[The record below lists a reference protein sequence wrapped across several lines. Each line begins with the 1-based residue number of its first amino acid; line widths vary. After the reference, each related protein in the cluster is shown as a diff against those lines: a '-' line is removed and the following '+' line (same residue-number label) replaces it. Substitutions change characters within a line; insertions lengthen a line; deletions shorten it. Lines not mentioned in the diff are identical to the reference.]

1 MQRRGKT
8 RQEKAS
14 ESPLR
19 PRSSTKLQ
27 YVYNTHFHPL
37 ILSLFLSLSSSVS
50 FPISLHPRQ
59 RSPPPLATRPQHRVS
74 PAVEPLHFCELI
86 NDPAVIDYSARFD
99 GRSQT
104 YIGFIVVINLASAYR
119 LNGILR
125 SCIQE
130 NNEWR

>member
-1 MQRRGKT
+1 MQHGGKT
-8 RQEKAS
+8 RQEKAG

-19 PRSSTKLQ
+19 SRSSTKLR
-27 YVYNTHFHPL
+27 YVYNTYFHPL
-37 ILSLFLSLSSSVS
+37 ILSLFLSLSL
-50 FPISLHPRQ
+50 SLSPSLFTPANVHPPARN
-59 RSPPPLATRPQHRVS
+59 SPQHPVS

-104 YIGFIVVINLASAYR
+104 YIGFIAVINLASAYR

-125 SCIQE
+125 SCI
-130 NNEWR
+130 